1 MCRMNAEDT
10 CRLAAELAEEY
21 GEVARAVA
29 ARAAVTLEADGLFE
43 RAAIWRALH
52 AILGDIA
59 ERRFDPTAK
68 FAIH

>member
-1 MCRMNAEDT
+1 MHRMNAEDA
-10 CRLAAELAEEY
+10 CQLAAELAEEY
-21 GEVARAVA
+21 GEAAYAVA
-29 ARAAVTLEADGLFE
+29 ARAAATFEADGLFE

-59 ERRFDPTAK
+59 ERRFDPNTK

>member
-1 MCRMNAEDT
+1 MNAEEA

-21 GEVARAVA
+21 GEAAFGVAG
-29 ARAAVTLEADGLFE
+29 RAAATFEADGLFE

-59 ERRFDPTAK
+59 ARRFDPHAQLV
-68 FAIH
+68 IH